1 MPTSVPVWSG
11 QPPDPDVSGRSFTI
25 MSVGDQARAIARAW
39 ARSLEESGAVA
50 VARHWPD
57 AGQVAVEALAQE
69 MRSATVGWRLMLA
82 GPEADVLVLQ
92 AAALREGA
100 VRTEI
105 RTHATDRQERRTLCT
120 HCGHITRSRTALGA
134 THPCGGCARTLV
146 VYHHV
151 SRRHAAYMGYMADAE
166 EAP

>member
-1 MPTSVPVWSG
+1 
-11 QPPDPDVSGRSFTI
+11 
-25 MSVGDQARAIARAW
+25 MSVGDQSRGIARDW
-39 ARSLEESGAVA
+39 VRNVEKSGVA
-50 VARHWPD
+50 TVAQHWPE
-57 AGQVAVEALAQE
+57 AGHAAVEALVQE

-82 GPEADVLVLQ
+82 GPEADVLILQ

-151 SRRHAAYMGYMADAE
+151 SRWHAAYMGYMADAE
-166 EAP
+166 EAS